1 MPHADADCRCILLI
15 FGAFYCYHS
24 VAVTFVQILH
34 HSTHGRTT
42 VKFSSQR
49 SLTAAARA
57 LQPVPAA
64 RAERARYGHV
74 TVTSR
79 SYRNLNA
86 LEPRVPEGVE
96 RKSGYPRNPETEL
109 FPNLPVP
116 QMATH
121 PNGKMAVMVRWLLW

>member
-1 MPHADADCRCILLI
+1 MLSFSCI
-15 FGAFYCYHS
+15 

-34 HSTHGRTT
+34 HSTVHTA

-86 LEPRVPEGVE
+86 LGPRVPEGVE

-121 PNGKMAVMVRWLLW
+121 PNIMPISEMKPSS